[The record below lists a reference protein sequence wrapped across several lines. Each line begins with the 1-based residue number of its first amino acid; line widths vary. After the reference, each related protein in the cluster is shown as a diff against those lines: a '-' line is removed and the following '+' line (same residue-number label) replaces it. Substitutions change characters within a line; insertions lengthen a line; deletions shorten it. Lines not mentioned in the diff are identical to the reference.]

1 MKDIFKIF
9 LILLFFTSCSKKSQ
23 EVECKKVLDTISK
36 IKIIELGYGKGI
48 IFPAALSKK
57 FFTDTGSFTLNE
69 KKVRYIDSLFVE
81 KYDSLLTYFQKE
93 RKLFSIKKKDLQ
105 FYDKQ
110 FFGIIDKKKDSI
122 AYCLIF
128 NLTKSNPYNMKQ
140 KILKEDAEG
149 SGFWFDENMF
159 IFEYNLQTK
168 KFSTP
173 YYY

>member
-23 EVECKKVLDTISK
+23 EVEYKKVLDTISK

-48 IFPAALSKK
+48 IFPAAYSKK

-110 FFGIIDKKKDSI
+110 FFGMINKKKDSI

-140 KILKEDAEG
+140 KILKEIAEG

-173 YYY
+173 YY